1 MFIYNVNSVSGN
13 VREADEATSYRAKA
27 VNTGRKTIGQLGGKN
42 TVNIGIVQALEEGKE
57 LGIGDFGGV
66 KGGD

>member
-1 MFIYNVNSVSGN
+1 MDSVSGD
-13 VREADEATSYRAKA
+13 VGEADEETSYRAKA

-42 TVNIGIVQALEEGKE
+42 TIDIGVVQALEEGKE
-57 LGIGDFGGV
+57 FGIGDCGGV